1 MAVVVTA
8 ITPPETLPD
17 FFRFNSSRFVNC
29 GGRSISTFGL
39 SRGLLTVRLFRPTA
53 KSQRWNGTC
62 EALRAYIKEHEA
74 YPYAQVRKKL
84 EIRVI
89 KMQMLV

>member
-8 ITPPETLPD
+8 ITPPETLPG
-17 FFRFNSSRFVNC
+17 FFRFNLWWTVDQHIWSE
-29 GGRSISTFGL
+29 
-39 SRGLLTVRLFRPTA
+39 RGLLTVRLFRPTA

-74 YPYAQVRKKL
+74 YPYAQVRNKL
-84 EIRVI
+84 EMRVTL
-89 KMQMLV
+89 KCRCWCNVAA